1 MATNHELI
9 IGNCMDMS
17 EIPDG
22 NVHLV
27 VTSPPYFNAPFD
39 YKKLSVKTMGVAK
52 NIYAELKT
60 NFDNERL
67 DDGKVVLIIDDISK
81 EIRSYLINM
90 KIQSIS
96 KTEILKLVNQFDE
109 AEDREKVL
117 RIIYEEFSREYLS
130 DIK

>member
-1 MATNHELI
+1 
-9 IGNCMDMS
+9 
-17 EIPDG
+17 
-22 NVHLV
+22 
-27 VTSPPYFNAPFD
+27 
-39 YKKLSVKTMGVAK
+39 MGVAK

-96 KTEILKLVNQFDE
+96 KTEILKLANQFDE